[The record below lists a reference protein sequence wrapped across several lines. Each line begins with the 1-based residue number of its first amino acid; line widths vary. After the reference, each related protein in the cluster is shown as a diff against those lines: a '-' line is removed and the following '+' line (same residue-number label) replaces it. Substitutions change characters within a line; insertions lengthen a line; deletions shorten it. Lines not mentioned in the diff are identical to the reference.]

1 MIKASHGLYL
11 LARHKIKLIESI
23 AVLDIDAT
31 ELDINK
37 LANEIQSQ
45 LDKEKEF
52 TGNKV
57 KIGYGVTLK
66 RTNNN
71 LKFYITRIV
80 GNRQV

>member
-1 MIKASHGLYL
+1 LYL
-11 LARHKIKLIESI
+11 LAKHKIKLTESI
-23 AVLDIDAT
+23 AILDIDAT
-31 ELDINK
+31 DLDINK
-37 LANEIQSQ
+37 LAIEIQSQ

-71 LKFYITRIV
+71 LKFYVTRIV